1 LAEAGKECALAPPE
15 TMVLI
20 DKLLQVVVTQQAS
33 DLHLYAGHRPMLRI
47 RGRTRRLETPVLE
60 REDTLRLMRSITP
73 DDCQQQLAQWGTCDF
88 NFAFGDRATF
98 DVSIIQDD
106 GNVGIYIR
114 PVFGASERN

>member
-1 LAEAGKECALAPPE
+1 VRTYIARAML
-15 TMVLI
+15 LI
-20 DKLLQVVVTQQAS
+20 DKLLDTVVSQEAS

-47 RGRTRRLETPVLE
+47 RGRTRRLETAVLE
-60 REDTLRLMRSITP
+60 REDTMRLMRSITP

-114 PVFGASERN
+114 PVFGHSERN